1 MAAVHPTNLLCS
13 LSPSVAFSV
22 PLYHHLPIYFWAEP
36 HQTSCSLLLQSQKF
50 TAAQLYSFVTAPLT
64 EALSYVSDIAGA
76 NKNTTKH
83 LTCPLTLTHT
93 PQHSQSRQSSTEYI
107 SHLIFSFLND
117 FGTVE
122 SGKSLFFLFLLF
134 CLSKSR
140 KERAIDF
147 RWERANEWWRRG
159 VWDLFSHLRNPL
171 QTGCHIS
178 SARINM
184 SAVKV
189 LTVMIAVILFY
200 DLSRKICIPF
210 TLWVSFGYKQTA
222 MPRLFSC
229 VLQN

>member
-107 SHLIFSFLND
+107 SHLIFSFL
-117 FGTVE
+117 FSTISEPWKVE
-122 SGKSLFFLFLLF
+122 NLFFSLV
-134 CLSKSR
+134 LSVEEQ
-140 KERAIDF
+140 ERESDRF
-147 RWERANEWWRRG
+147 SMRA
-159 VWDLFSHLRNPL
+159 S
-171 QTGCHIS
+171 
-178 SARINM
+178 
-184 SAVKV
+184 
-189 LTVMIAVILFY
+189 
-200 DLSRKICIPF
+200 
-210 TLWVSFGYKQTA
+210 
-222 MPRLFSC
+222 
-229 VLQN
+229 